1 MQITLDMCKWLI
13 YRSSW
18 NIMDFVSYAES
29 QGPQREEDVEKWK
42 HHHKMWKF
50 WSNQLNARYAL

>member
-1 MQITLDMCKWLI
+1 
-13 YRSSW
+13 
-18 NIMDFVSYAES
+18 MDFVSYAES

>member
-1 MQITLDMCKWLI
+1 MCKWLI

-29 QGPQREEDVEKWK
+29 QGLQSEEGEEIEQKWK
-42 HHHKMWKF
+42 YHHKMWEH
-50 WSNQLNARYAL
+50 WSNQLNARYAH